1 MPLFPNLAIML
12 TGHNNNGFQKFES
25 GSWSILCSS
34 DKQKNFCLSELQKIL
49 NNHNEH
55 TVKKQFLVVFKT
67 IVEKQ
72 STTLLLLQNIKYL

>member
-25 GSWSILCSS
+25 GSWSIFCSS

-49 NNHNEH
+49 NNHIQRTHSE
-55 TVKKQFLVVFKT
+55 KT
-67 IVEKQ
+67 ISGSVHIIYFE
-72 STTLLLLQNIKYL
+72 IF